1 MTEATVAR
9 ALYEQVTKA
18 AQGQDHHRV
27 TTVLTR
33 PMWQVLMRAYGMPED
48 SQPNE
53 EVNCHKARRVAGSRT
68 FVVDVPGMWAVSRL
82 TI

>member
-9 ALYEQVTKA
+9 ALYEQVAHA
-18 AQGQDHHRV
+18 ARGHGHHQV

-33 PMWQVLMRAYGMPED
+33 AMWQVLMRAYGMPED
-48 SQPNE
+48 SEPNE

-82 TI
+82 TL